1 MSCLFY
7 IALQEAQRQLLIS
20 NNPIVIATAEMVIHT
35 LKKEP
40 SPHSAT
46 Q

>member
-1 MSCLFY
+1 MSFY

-20 NNPIVIATAEMVIHT
+20 YNPIVIATAEMVIHT
-35 LKKEP
+35 LKKKP
-40 SPHSAT
+40 SPHFVT